1 MTWTGVR
8 GDVVAS
14 APAAVRSAYLRRVA
28 GLSFLGLLVVSLA
41 GIGSMLFLG
50 THIGLLRGWV
60 PMLIILGCWAVTN
73 FVAQPMVFGVGRKG
87 VGFVLGTMTQG
98 IALGFLLLVAVLL
111 SQQAFGNPF
120 TFIGMAV
127 ALTAVAGIGITLYA
141 AAEKR
146 EFSMLRAGL
155 AALSLPM
162 LGLMAL
168 SFAFPQWFGGGLGI
182 VLCAIFVLISA
193 AGLTYQMNR
202 VVHHFT
208 TDMAVE
214 GGYVIA
220 IGVTVLFWNI
230 LSLLMRL
237 NRR

>member
-1 MTWTGVR
+1 MTSIGHSGV
-8 GDVVAS
+8 VVAS
-14 APAAVRSAYLRRVA
+14 APPAVRSAYLRRVA
-28 GLSFLGLLVVSLA
+28 GLTFVGLLLVAVA

-50 THIGLLRGWV
+50 THLNLLRGWTATV
-60 PMLIILGCWAVTN
+60 IILGCWAVTN
-73 FVAQPMVFGVGRKG
+73 FVAQPMVFGTGSKTL
-87 VGFVLGTMTQG
+87 GFVLGTVTQG
-98 IALGFLLLVAVLL
+98 LALGFLLLVAVLL
-111 SQQAFGNPF
+111 SQQRFGNPF

-127 ALTAVAGIGITLYA
+127 ALTTVAGIGISVYA
-141 AAEKR
+141 ASEKR

-162 LGLMAL
+162 LGLMAI
-168 SFAFPQWFGGGLGI
+168 SFAFPQWFGGGFGI
-182 VLCAIFVLISA
+182 VLSAIFVVVSA

-208 TDMAVE
+208 TGMAVE
-214 GGYVIA
+214 GAFVIA

>member
-1 MTWTGVR
+1 MSSTSFPGV
-8 GDVVAS
+8 VVAH
-14 APAAVRSAYLRRVA
+14 APAVTRSAYLRRVA
-28 GLSFLGLLVVSLA
+28 GLTFVGLLLVGLA
-41 GIGSMLFLG
+41 GIGSMVYLG
-50 THIGLLRGWV
+50 SHLALLRGWGATV
-60 PMLIILGCWAVTN
+60 VILGCWAVTN
-73 FVAQPMVFGVGRKG
+73 FVAQPMVFGNSKSI
-87 VGFVLGTMTQG
+87 GFVLGTVTQG

-127 ALTAVAGIGITLYA
+127 VLTVVAGIGITIYA
-141 AAEKR
+141 ASEKR
-146 EFSMLRAGL
+146 EFSALRAGL
-155 AALSLPM
+155 AAFSLPM
-162 LGLMAL
+162 LALMAL

-182 VLCAIFVLISA
+182 LLSVIFVVVSA
-193 AGLTYQMNR
+193 AGLTYQLNR

-208 TDMAVE
+208 TDMTVE
-214 GGYVIA
+214 GAYVIA

>member
-1 MTWTGVR
+1 MTSTGLPGV
-8 GDVVAS
+8 VVAS

-28 GLSFLGLLVVSLA
+28 ALTFGGLLIVAVA
-41 GIGSMLFLG
+41 GIGSMLYLG
-50 THIGLLRGWV
+50 THPGLLRGWTAMAV
-60 PMLIILGCWAVTN
+60 ILGCWAVTN
-73 FVAQPMVFGVGRKG
+73 FVAQPMVFGTRNKAI
-87 VGFVLGTMTQG
+87 GFVLGTLTQG
-98 IALGFLLLVAVLL
+98 IALGFLLLVAVLM

-127 ALTAVAGIGITLYA
+127 ALTAVAGLGITLYA
-141 AAEKR
+141 ASEKR
-146 EFSMLRAGL
+146 EFSVMRAAM

-162 LGLMAL
+162 LALMAL

-182 VLCAIFVLISA
+182 FLCAIFVIVSA

-202 VVHHFT
+202 VVHHFRT
-208 TDMAVE
+208 NMAVE